1 MSRDPLT
8 KEQME
13 AMNFEKVW
21 ISYGVDENGVDDGE
35 WGVILFGR
43 LYSIDVLEGAGM
55 EELLQD
61 LSNGESISDAEK
73 QYMVYSQWLPGTS
86 GYWSE
91 VIWDLKH
98 LKVETGS
105 LACLGCKRE
114 RQCATKGCFIIREA
128 LCLLGVSNLD
138 TSQQATDSLGQST
151 EVDDGKG
158 N

>member
-21 ISYGVDENGVDDGE
+21 ISYGVDENGVEDGE

-43 LYSIDVLEGAGM
+43 LYSIDALEGAGM

-61 LSNGESISDAEK
+61 LSNGESISDAAK

-91 VIWDLKH
+91 VIWDLKR

-105 LACLGCKRE
+105 LACFGCKRE

-128 LCLLGVSNLD
+128 LCLLGVSKLD
-138 TSQQATDSLGQST
+138 TVPQATDSLGQST

>member
-21 ISYGVDENGVDDGE
+21 ISYGVDENGVEDGE

-43 LYSIDVLEGAGM
+43 LYSIDALEGAGM

-61 LSNGESISDAEK
+61 LSNGESLSDAEN
-73 QYMVYSQWLPGTS
+73 QHRVYSAWLPGTA
-86 GYWSE
+86 WWWDQT
-91 VIWDLKH
+91 VQDLKR

-105 LACLGCKRE
+105 LACLG
-114 RQCATKGCFIIREA
+114 
-128 LCLLGVSNLD
+128 
-138 TSQQATDSLGQST
+138 
-151 EVDDGKG
+151 
-158 N
+158 

>member
-21 ISYGVDENGVDDGE
+21 ISYGVDDNGVDDGE
-35 WGVILFGR
+35 WGVIL
-43 LYSIDVLEGAGM
+43 S
-55 EELLQD
+55 
-61 LSNGESISDAEK
+61 
-73 QYMVYSQWLPGTS
+73 
-86 GYWSE
+86 
-91 VIWDLKH
+91 
-98 LKVETGS
+98 GS

-114 RQCATKGCFIIREA
+114 SQCATKGCFIIREA
-128 LCLLGVSNLD
+128 LCLLGVSDLD
-138 TSQQATDSLGQST
+138 TVPQST